1 MPDAS
6 GNYIRDASGNYIR
19 DASGNSTKDA
29 SGNSTKDASG
39 NSTKDASGNSTKD
52 ASGNST
58 KNASGN
64 STKNESNNQ
73 SQKIDTSNIFKES
86 NLDLINWFLAIYLV
100 IYFGFGIFI
109 NTNKNAFNQTVDIAL
124 FIGIIT
130 FLIYYY
136 FKLSEYDRS
145 HISMTLL
152 KEFKHELKDPE
163 KTALYMII
171 ILVICYLFMFIFK
184 IPYDIEKMPL
194 LLHFIIAKS
203 LIYLI
208 MLLFVMFFTYILGI
222 PIVDN
227 IYDTVG
233 KWWNDLSK
241 SNDSSVSNSKTEEKK
256 RVIDKDEVFNISNNL
271 YTYDDA
277 QNVCSAFGARLAT
290 YDEIEDA
297 YNKGADWCNYGWSDN
312 QMAFFPTQKETWQK
326 LQKKPKN
333 KNNCGRPGVNGGYM
347 ANPYIKFGVN
357 CFGKKPKATESDL
370 DLMSARKNQITP
382 KTASEIET
390 ERKVQFWKENAD
402 KLLNI
407 NPHNEK
413 KWSEY

>member
-1 MPDAS
+1 MP
-6 GNYIRDASGNYIR
+6 

-39 NSTKDASGNSTKD
+39 NSTKDASGNSIRD
-52 ASGNST
+52 ASGNTT
-58 KNASGN
+58 KNAGNN
-64 STKNESNNQ
+64 STSTSSKESSKQ
-73 SQKIDTSNIFKES
+73 IDTSNIFNEY
-86 NLDLINWFLAIYLV
+86 NLDLITWFLAIYLV

-109 NTNKNAFNQTVDIAL
+109 NTTQTGLNQTVDIAL
-124 FIGIIT
+124 FVGIIV

-136 FKLSEYDRS
+136 FQLSDYKRS
-145 HISMTLL
+145 HITMTLL
-152 KEFKHELKDPE
+152 DEFKDELKDPN
-163 KTALYMII
+163 TTLYMVI
-171 ILVICYLFMFIFK
+171 ILVICYVFMFLFK
-184 IPYDIEKMPL
+184 IPYDMEKMPR
-194 LLHFIIAKS
+194 LLHLIVVKS
-203 LIYLI
+203 IIYLV
-208 MLLFVMFFTYILGI
+208 MLLFVMFFTYVLGI
-222 PIVDN
+222 SIVDN
-227 IYDTVG
+227 IYDSVG
-233 KWWNDLSK
+233 KWWDDLSNTK
-241 SNDSSVSNSKTEEKK
+241 HNTKQPASNTEEKK
-256 RVIDKDEVFNISNNL
+256 RVVDRDEVFNISNNL

-312 QMAFFPTQKETWQK
+312 QMAFFPTQKNTWKK
-326 LQKKPKN
+326 LQKNPKN

-347 ANPYIKFGVN
+347 ANPNIKFGVN

-370 DLMSARKNQITP
+370 DLMNARKNQITP
-382 KTASEIET
+382 KTPSEIET
-390 ERKVQFWKENAD
+390 ERKVNFWKENAD

>member
-1 MPDAS
+1 MP
-6 GNYIRDASGNYIR
+6 

-39 NSTKDASGNSTKD
+39 NTIKDASGNSTQTSSK
-52 ASGNST
+52 
-58 KNASGN
+58 
-64 STKNESNNQ
+64 ESK
-73 SQKIDTSNIFKES
+73 KIDMSNIFTES
-86 NLDLINWFLAIYLV
+86 NLDLITWFLAIYLV
-100 IYFGFGIFI
+100 IYFGFGIFV
-109 NTNKNAFNQTVDIAL
+109 NTTQSVFNQTVDIAL
-124 FIGIIT
+124 FVGIIG

-136 FKLSEYDRS
+136 YRLSKYERS
-145 HISMTLL
+145 HITMTLL
-152 KEFKHELKDPE
+152 DEFKHEMNDPI
-163 KTALYMII
+163 TTTLYVGI
-171 ILVICYLFMFIFK
+171 ILVVCYVFMFLFK
-184 IPYDIEKMPL
+184 IPYNIEQMPR
-194 LLHFIIAKS
+194 LLHLLVAKS
-203 LIYLI
+203 VIYLV
-208 MLLFVMFFTYILGI
+208 MLLFIMFFIYVLGI

-233 KWWNDLSK
+233 KWWNDLSNTK
-241 SNDSSVSNSKTEEKK
+241 PAAIVHTKNETKK
-256 RVIDKDEVFNISNNL
+256 LTIERDEVFNISNNL

-312 QMAFFPTQKETWQK
+312 QMAFFPTQKETWKK
-326 LQKKPKN
+326 LQKNPKN

-347 ANPYIKFGVN
+347 GNPNIKFGVN

-370 DLMSARKNQITP
+370 ELMNSRKNQITP

-390 ERKVQFWKENAD
+390 ERKVNFWKENAD

>member
-1 MPDAS
+1 MP
-6 GNYIRDASGNYIR
+6 

-39 NSTKDASGNSTKD
+39 NSTKDASKSTT
-52 ASGNST
+52 ST
-58 KNASGN
+58 SNK
-64 STKNESNNQ
+64 ESSSKQ
-73 SQKIDTSNIFKES
+73 IDTSTIFNEY
-86 NLDLINWFLAIYLV
+86 NLDLITWFLAIYLV

-109 NTNKNAFNQTVDIAL
+109 NTNQTGFKQTVDIVL
-124 FIGIIT
+124 FVGIIAI
-130 FLIYYY
+130 LIYYY
-136 FKLSEYDRS
+136 FQLSDYKRS

-152 KEFKHELKDPE
+152 DEFKHELKDPN
-163 KTALYMII
+163 TTLYVAI
-171 ILVICYLFMFIFK
+171 ILVICYAFMFLFK
-184 IPYDIEKMPL
+184 IPYDFEKMPR
-194 LLHFIIAKS
+194 LLHLIVAKS
-203 LIYLI
+203 IIYLVI
-208 MLLFVMFFTYILGI
+208 LLFVMFFTYVLGI
-222 PIVDN
+222 SIVDN
-227 IYDTVG
+227 IYDSVG
-233 KWWNDLSK
+233 KWWNDLSNTK
-241 SNDSSVSNSKTEEKK
+241 PDSKTEEKK
-256 RVIDKDEVFNISNNL
+256 SVMERDEVFNISNNL

-312 QMAFFPTQKETWQK
+312 QMAFFPTQKETWKK
-326 LQKKPKN
+326 LQKNPKN

-347 ANPYIKFGVN
+347 ANPNIKFGVN

-370 DLMSARKNQITP
+370 DLMNARKNQITP

-390 ERKVQFWKENAD
+390 ERKVNFWKENAD
-402 KLLNI
+402 KLLSI

>member
-6 GNYIRDASGNYIR
+6 GNTINDASGNTIN
-19 DASGNSTKDA
+19 DASGNTIKDA
-29 SGNSTKDASG
+29 SGNVIKKD
-39 NSTKDASGNSTKD
+39 TD
-52 ASGNST
+52 
-58 KNASGN
+58 KNN
-64 STKNESNNQ
+64 TNKKTESNK
-73 SQKIDTSNIFKES
+73 KIDTSVIFKEY
-86 NLDLINWFLAIYLV
+86 NLDLFTWFLAIYLV

-109 NTNKNAFNQTVDIAL
+109 NPDQTGFNQTVDIAL
-124 FIGIIT
+124 FVGIIIL
-130 FLIYYY
+130 LIYYY
-136 FKLSEYDRS
+136 FQLSNYERS
-145 HISMTLL
+145 HITMTLL
-152 KEFKHELKDPE
+152 DEFKRELKDPN
-163 KTALYMII
+163 TTLYVGI
-171 ILVICYLFMFIFK
+171 ILVVCYVFMFLFK
-184 IPYDIEKMPL
+184 IPYNYENMPR
-194 LLHFIIAKS
+194 LLHLLIAKS
-203 LIYLI
+203 IIYLV
-208 MLLFVMFFTYILGI
+208 MLLFVMFFTYVLGI
-222 PIVDN
+222 SIVDN

-233 KWWNDLSK
+233 KWWNDLS
-241 SNDSSVSNSKTEEKK
+241 NTTTQPSKTETKK
-256 RVIDKDEVFNISNNL
+256 SIIERDEVFNISNNL

-297 YNKGADWCNYGWSDN
+297 YTKGADWCNYGWSDN
-312 QMAFFPTQKETWQK
+312 QMAFFPTQKETWKK
-326 LQKKPKN
+326 LQKNPKN

-370 DLMSARKNQITP
+370 ELMNARKNQITP

-390 ERKVQFWKENAD
+390 ERKVNFWKENAD